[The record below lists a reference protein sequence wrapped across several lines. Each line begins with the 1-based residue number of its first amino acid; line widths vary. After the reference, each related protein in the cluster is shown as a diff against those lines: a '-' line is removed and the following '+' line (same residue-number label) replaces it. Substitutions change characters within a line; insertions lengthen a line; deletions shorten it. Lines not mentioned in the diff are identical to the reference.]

1 MVQICAPSQV
11 FSVLAVIS
19 IVIYL
24 INMFTSLNIR
34 TVDVT
39 DYIYKTD
46 AINNAYAALAVKIV
60 MLILYGYVLQVL
72 CDNKLERVAWIILLF
87 PFLLIGFLVLYST
100 SVGLISAVRGNGFS
114 VGGDR
119 HDKIGCG
126 SGFSVGG
133 AFTSGGAHGSHEDKK
148 LVHTTP

>member
-1 MVQICAPSQV
+1 MAQICAPSQV

-19 IVIYL
+19 VIIYL
-24 INMFTSLNIR
+24 INLFTSANIQ

-39 DYIYKTD
+39 NYMYKTD

-72 CDNKLERVAWIILLF
+72 CENKLERVAWIILLF

-100 SVGLISAVRGNGFS
+100 SVGLITAIRGNGFS
-114 VGGDR
+114 VGGPIRSDE
-119 HDKIGCG
+119 
-126 SGFSVGG
+126 S
-133 AFTSGGAHGSHEDKK
+133 TEEYLSH
-148 LVHTTP
+148 LIFGR

>member
-1 MVQICAPSQV
+1 MVEICAPSQV

-19 IVIYL
+19 VIIYI

-39 DYIYKTD
+39 DYMYKTD
-46 AINNAYAALAVKIV
+46 AINNAYAALAVKVI

-72 CDNKLERVAWIILLF
+72 CNNKLERVAWIILLF

-100 SVGLISAVRGNGFS
+100 SVGLITAVRGGRGFS
-114 VGGDR
+114 VGGD
-119 HDKIGCG
+119 HCP
-126 SGFSVGG
+126 S
-133 AFTSGGAHGSHEDKK
+133 
-148 LVHTTP
+148 